1 MVYQRHTASAL
12 WLMTCVRY
20 IVSGTSIPASV
31 PMYERLGPH
40 KALAIPAVLATI
52 IAPVQFVL
60 YRCDARTRGM
70 SRIAPH

>member
-1 MVYQRHTASAL
+1 
-12 WLMTCVRY
+12 
-20 IVSGTSIPASV
+20 
-31 PMYERLGPH
+31 MYERLGPH